1 MADLDQSI
9 DANHAL
15 RVLVIAQ
22 SPVAELGLTAMLE
35 KAGFLVLLGGEQGFS
50 DSVSEID
57 TTVPDVVVIDARD
70 SSDPEQPDNFP
81 DRPTIFLTDTAPNG
95 EDVTS
100 GERPT
105 AWLRRDARP
114 GDVVAALHAVIAGL
128 NVVDPA
134 LGERE
139 VASGDGQD
147 ELTSPLTVREVEVL
161 IALADGL
168 TNKAIAFDLKIS
180 EHTVK
185 YHVGSILT
193 KLEAASRTEAVSIG
207 ARLGLIAL

>member
-1 MADLDQSI
+1 MLFF
-9 DANHAL
+9 
-15 RVLVIAQ
+15 
-22 SPVAELGLTAMLE
+22 PVRNRSRGRFHCL
-35 KAGFLVLLGGEQGFS
+35 
-50 DSVSEID
+50 
-57 TTVPDVVVIDARD
+57 
-70 SSDPEQPDNFP
+70 
-81 DRPTIFLTDTAPNG
+81 
-95 EDVTS
+95 S
-100 GERPT
+100 GARPT